1 MKASKTI
8 ATVLLALALS
18 ATGASGAMASDA
30 SANTAVSGS
39 QYATSGEVVV
49 QDEATGTSITVQ
61 AKRSPGGGTWN
72 FGSEKVTTKAGKQK
86 KCYSHYFHRT
96 KRHSGTAIIGSV
108 NVTKTAS
115 KGKWANANA
124 YGKRSHTCKSKWSA
138 NA

>member
-1 MKASKTI
+1 MLAR
-8 ATVLLALALS
+8 VLVRFRRKRLRRLR
-18 ATGASGAMASDA
+18 DVVH
-30 SANTAVSGS
+30 VS
-39 QYATSGEVVV
+39 TTCGE
-49 QDEATGTSITVQ
+49 AHQ
-61 AKRSPGGGTWN
+61 AKKSPGGGTWN

-96 KRHSGTAIIGSV
+96 KRHSGSAIIGSV

-124 YGKRSHTCKSKWSA
+124 YGKRSQTCKTKWSA

>member
-8 ATVLLALALS
+8 ATVVLALALS
-18 ATGASGAMASDA
+18 ATGATGAMASDTAPSNVSA
-30 SANTAVSGS
+30 SSE
-39 QYATSGEVVV
+39 QATSGEAIV
-49 QDEATGTSITVQ
+49 QDGLTTQGTKQV
-61 AKRSPGGGTWN
+61 GGGTWN
-72 FGSEKVTTKAGKQK
+72 YGKSYVKKKK

-96 KRHSGTAIIGSV
+96 KRHSGTAIIGSA

-124 YGKRSHTCKSKWSA
+124 YGGFTKQCKAKWSA

>member
-1 MKASKTI
+1 MKTSQTI
-8 ATVLLALALS
+8 ATVVLALALS
-18 ATGASGAMASDA
+18 ATGATGAMASDTSSSNVSA
-30 SANTAVSGS
+30 SSE
-39 QYATSGEVVV
+39 QATSGEAIV
-49 QDEATGTSITVQ
+49 QDEATGEGFTTQ
-61 AKRSPGGGTWN
+61 AKKSPGGGTWN

-96 KRHSGTAIIGSV
+96 KRHSGSAIIGSV

-124 YGKRSHTCKSKWSA
+124 YGKRSQTCKTKWSA